1 MYVDVLNVFCQDTII
16 DVQDT
21 MFYNMAI
28 RSLFCGI
35 I

>member
-1 MYVDVLNVFCQDTII
+1 MCVDVLNVFRQDTII